1 MVVFSNRTVGPH
13 AELLVS
19 DEVAAEMLRA
29 TAAAAGPLATARWEK
44 ELVHWLEAQ
53 AAHPVSLDTA
63 DLAWTPDHFDAQR
76 RFVVEAIAWAAA
88 SSSHAS
94 ALDRW
99 QSLVAQHPRQAVQV
113 GRRWLWQAPKYSD
126 LQEDRPG
133 SPARARPRV

>member
-1 MVVFSNRTVGPH
+1 MVVFSNRSVGPH

-19 DEVAAEMLRA
+19 EEVAAEMLRA
-29 TAAAAGPLATARWEK
+29 TAAAARPIAAARWEK
-44 ELVHWLEAQ
+44 ELVHWLDARAERPA
-53 AAHPVSLDTA
+53 SLDTA
-63 DLAWTPDHFDAQR
+63 DLAWTPDHFEAQR

-113 GRRWLWQAPKYSD
+113 GRRWLWQEPNYSE
-126 LQEDRPG
+126 LQDDRTGRG
-133 SPARARPRV
+133 SRARPRV